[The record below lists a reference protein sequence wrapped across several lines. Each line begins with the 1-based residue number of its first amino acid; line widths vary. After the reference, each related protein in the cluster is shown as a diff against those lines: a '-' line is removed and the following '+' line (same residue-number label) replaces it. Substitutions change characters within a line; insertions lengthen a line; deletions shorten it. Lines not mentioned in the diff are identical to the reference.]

1 MTPISER
8 GYLILAVNTD
18 AVDYV
23 SCARVLA
30 MSIKYWHPAAEVCLL
45 TDQHVDEPIFDYINL
60 LPHGD
65 QAPDSTWKLAN
76 DWQAFYASPFRQTI
90 KLEADMVL
98 TGPIDHW
105 WPQLEKRDVVL
116 TLGCRDFYNQ
126 PSKSRTYRKVFD
138 LNDLPDVY
146 NAITYWR
153 FSQPAFEFANLVRD
167 IFTRWPEYRSCLRG
181 AAEVDANTDLV
192 YALAAAII
200 GPEQVT
206 LPWATYPSLV
216 HMKADHCYCASEP
229 WTEHL
234 VWEFDQGQIR
244 INTIAQQYPLH
255 YHIKEFAQTLEPL
268 YGRLLASRG

>member
-18 AVDYV
+18 TVDYV
-23 SCARVLA
+23 ACARVLA
-30 MSIKYWHPAAEVCLL
+30 MSIKYWHPEAEVCLL
-45 TDQHVDEPIFDYINL
+45 TDQQVDEPIFDYVNL

-65 QAPDSTWKLAN
+65 LAPNSPWKLIN

-105 WPQLEKRDVVL
+105 WTQLEKRDVVL
-116 TLGCRDFYNQ
+116 TLGCRNFYNQ
-126 PSKSRTYRKVFD
+126 PAESRAYRKVFD

-153 FSQPAFEFANLVRD
+153 FSQQAFDFANLVRD
-167 IFTRWPEYRSCLRG
+167 IFTRWTEYRACLRG
-181 AAEVDANTDLV
+181 AADVDANTDLV
-192 YALAAAII
+192 YALAARMFS
-200 GPEQVT
+200 EDRVT
-206 LPWATYPSLV
+206 LPWATYPSLI
-216 HMKADHCYCASEP
+216 HMKADHCYCAGEP
-229 WTEHL
+229 WTEQL

-244 INTIAQQYPLH
+244 INTIAQEYPLH
-255 YHIKEFAQTLEPL
+255 YHVKEFAHELEPL
-268 YGRLLASRG
+268 YGQLLASRG